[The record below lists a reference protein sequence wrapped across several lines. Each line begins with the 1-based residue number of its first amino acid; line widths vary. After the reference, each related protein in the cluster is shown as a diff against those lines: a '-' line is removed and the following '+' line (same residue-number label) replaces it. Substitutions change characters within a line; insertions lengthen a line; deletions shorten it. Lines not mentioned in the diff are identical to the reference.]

1 MSDNSVAWL
10 PPLVLMSDNGGDWE
24 AYLERVYQFFVAD
37 FVDSKPYYLGR
48 RLGLKRHPVVD
59 GKEATFWHMVSEG
72 KVEADRTPDFRR
84 MERIRWPKPVIENT
98 EERENAPIVKVW
110 RNVRSKNE
118 TRILL
123 WVESEQYLVVLADR
137 GEYILPWTAYQVTRP
152 HQQRKLQKEYEKY
165 CNSSG

>member
-1 MSDNSVAWL
+1 
-10 PPLVLMSDNGGDWE
+10 
-24 AYLERVYQFFVAD
+24 
-37 FVDSKPYYLGR
+37 
-48 RLGLKRHPVVD
+48 
-59 GKEATFWHMVSEG
+59 MVSEG

-165 CNSSG
+165 CNSNG